1 MIPTRLLPALI
12 AGFLL
17 AGGTTQA
24 AVFKC
29 QDDGATSYQSMPCGG
44 AGHGEP
50 LLGQSADRGPAEGDP
65 DRPGLW
71 EIATRLQPRVF
82 SPVDQARPRPAAGEA
97 KADARPAAGAPTRQL
112 SCAARSPI
120 KAWLSPLV
128 AGRCRTE
135 IAARR
140 GRCVVEEDKSD
151 GHGGQISEVLVF
163 AGNYHSELQVIS
175 RLSTSQGDAEPVTD
189 EARIELVYRGECK
202 PGMVPGD
209 EFLAAPNGNWV
220 KVR

>member
-1 MIPTRLLPALI
+1 MIPIRFLSALI
-12 AGFLL
+12 AGLL
-17 AGGTTQA
+17 QVGGTTQA

-29 QDDGATSYQSMPCGG
+29 QDDGATSYQSMPCSA

-71 EIATRLQPRVF
+71 EIATSLQPRVL
-82 SPVDQARPRPAAGEA
+82 SPADKARPRPVASEA
-97 KADARPAAGAPTRQL
+97 KTDARPARQL

-135 IAARR
+135 IAARS
-140 GRCVVEEDKSD
+140 GRCVVEEDKND
-151 GHGGQISEVLVF
+151 GRGGQTSEVLVF

-175 RLSTSQGDAEPVTD
+175 RLTTSHGDAEPVTD